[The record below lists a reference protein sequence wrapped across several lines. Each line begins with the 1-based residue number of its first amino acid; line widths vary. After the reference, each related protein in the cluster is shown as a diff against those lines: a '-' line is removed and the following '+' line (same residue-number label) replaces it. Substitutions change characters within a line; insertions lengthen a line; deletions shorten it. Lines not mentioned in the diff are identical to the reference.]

1 MLRDR
6 TATAAAHHGA
16 AGQLPEAGKQ
26 EGEAVVIEGSV
37 AHGDERGRQL
47 GFPTANLHDVSA
59 VRLDGVYAATFQV
72 DPARSGARYVAAV
85 SVGHRPTYYGR
96 DGIRLLEAHLLDFDG
111 DLYGRW
117 VRIELRVRLRPQH
130 RFVDTPTLVRQLR
143 LDVAATRAWAMSNRL
158 EHLLA
163 PAPSMA
169 TGRRHRVG
177 RGGGIDRA
185 ARADARNAR
194 RMAAIAQVVRDTEP
208 HRLSH
213 PLVSERTGIPLGYLR
228 WRFPSVTDF
237 TALG

>member
-1 MLRDR
+1 MSAHIPAELDSQAG
-6 TATAAAHHGA
+6 TALADA
-16 AGQLPEAGKQ
+16 L
-26 EGEAVVIEGSV
+26 VIEGFV
-37 AHGDERGRQL
+37 EHGDERGRQL
-47 GFPTANLHDVSA
+47 GFPTANLHDVST
-59 VRLDGVYAATFQV
+59 VHLDGVYAATCQV
-72 DPARSGARYVAAV
+72 DPATDGPQYVAAV

-96 DGIRLLEAHLLDFDG
+96 HGIRLLEAHLLDFNG

-130 RFVDTPTLVRQLR
+130 RFTDTPTLVRQLR

-158 EHLLA
+158 EHLIA
-163 PAPSMA
+163 PPLRVA

-177 RGGGIDRA
+177 RARGTDRA
-185 ARADARNAR
+185 ARSDARNAQ
-194 RMAAIAQVVRDTEP
+194 RMAAIAQVVRDTDP

-228 WRFPSVTDF
+228 WRFPSMDDL

>member
-1 MLRDR
+1 
-6 TATAAAHHGA
+6 
-16 AGQLPEAGKQ
+16 
-26 EGEAVVIEGSV
+26 VVIEGSV
-37 AHGDERGRQL
+37 EHGDERGRQL
-47 GFPTANLHDVSA
+47 GFPTANLRDVSA

-72 DPARSGARYVAAV
+72 DPARSGPRYVAAV
-85 SVGHRPTYYGR
+85 SVGRRPTYYGR
-96 DGIRLLEAHLLDFDG
+96 HGIRLLEAHVLDFDG

-117 VRIELRVRLRPQH
+117 VRIELLVRLRPQH

-163 PAPSMA
+163 PAPGMAAPFMA

-177 RGGGIDRA
+177 RAGTIDRA
-185 ARADARNAR
+185 ARADARNAQ
-194 RMAAIAQVVRDTEP
+194 RMAAITQVVRDTEP

-228 WRFPSVTDF
+228 WRFPSVADLS
-237 TALG
+237 ALG